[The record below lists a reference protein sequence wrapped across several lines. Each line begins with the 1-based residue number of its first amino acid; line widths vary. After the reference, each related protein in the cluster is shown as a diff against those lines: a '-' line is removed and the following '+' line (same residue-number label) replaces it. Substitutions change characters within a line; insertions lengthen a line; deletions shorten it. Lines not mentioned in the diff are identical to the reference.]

1 MFWKSALLGLQTLA
15 DWHIWVAGLGAPGR
29 FGFSAFGWLQINQIF
44 DPLAVENLV
53 TT

>member
-1 MFWKSALLGLQTLA
+1 LVGFDDGARLA
-15 DWHIWVAGLGAPGR
+15 HLVG